1 MTSPPGP
8 VTPQELRGPIDGGDD
23 FVWGRFTVPFNFN
36 GAPTLSLPCGRNQ
49 DGLPLGIQFVGKH
62 LSEPLLIR
70 AGYAFEQATEW
81 HKLRPDVS

>member
-8 VTPQELRGPIDGGDD
+8 VTPQELRGPIGGEDD